1 MSSTIDP
8 ITTEV
13 IRNAFYAI
21 ADDVSAVLNRSAYS
35 PVIYESH
42 DYGISIYNEKVQL
55 LAQAPGTPYF
65 TGGLEAAVEA
75 VVGKYG
81 LDKMK
86 EGDVFVV
93 NDTYTVGAHLNDV
106 DIVSVYAYE
115 GGPVGFGA
123 IRAHWSDVGAATPG
137 HPAGTTEIYQE
148 GIRIPPIRI
157 MQGGEFISDVV
168 DLLVLNSRLPRTL
181 MGDMNAM
188 VAAARMGEKRY
199 LQLIEGMSRPLLNLV
214 G

>member
-1 MSSTIDP
+1 MSSTTDP

-75 VVGKYG
+75 GRWQ
-81 LDKMK
+81 
-86 EGDVFVV
+86 
-93 NDTYTVGAHLNDV
+93 
-106 DIVSVYAYE
+106 I
-115 GGPVGFGA
+115 
-123 IRAHWSDVGAATPG
+123 WPG
-137 HPAGTTEIYQE
+137 QDERRRCFCCQ
-148 GIRIPPIRI
+148 
-157 MQGGEFISDVV
+157 
-168 DLLVLNSRLPRTL
+168 
-181 MGDMNAM
+181 
-188 VAAARMGEKRY
+188 
-199 LQLIEGMSRPLLNLV
+199 
-214 G
+214 